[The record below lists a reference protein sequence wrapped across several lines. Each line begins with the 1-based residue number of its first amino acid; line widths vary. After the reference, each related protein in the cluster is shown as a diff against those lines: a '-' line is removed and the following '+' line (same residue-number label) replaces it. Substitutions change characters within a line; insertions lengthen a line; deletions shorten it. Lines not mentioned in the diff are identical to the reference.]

1 MENQVTE
8 KPYILAVD
16 DEQLNLELLR
26 FILERNDY
34 EFEGTSND
42 DYFFE
47 LLEARKPDLILLDI
61 MMPAIDGFTL
71 AELIR
76 NRNKDV
82 PLIFLTAKSL
92 KEDVIKG
99 FKVGADDYIKKPVS
113 EEELTARIHAVLR
126 RSNSTETTDNQTD
139 KTIFEIGKY
148 RFDHKNQ
155 KLSLKNSTRQL
166 TTREADLL
174 KVLCKNKGS
183 LVGRKYVL
191 QKLWGKTD
199 YFTRKSMDVFISR
212 LRKYMAE
219 DDSIRITNVHG
230 SGFVLSDE
238 F

>member
-1 MENQVTE
+1 MKPKILLVEDDRTLGFLLKEYLQMKDFEVIWTQNGADGLRHFNQT
-8 KPYILAVD
+8 
-16 DEQLNLELLR
+16 QFNLCV
-26 FILERNDY
+26 
-34 EFEGTSND
+34 
-42 DYFFE
+42 
-47 LLEARKPDLILLDI
+47 LDI

-113 EEELTARIHAVLR
+113 EEELTARIQAVLR
-126 RSNSTETTDNQTD
+126 RSNSSKTADNQD
-139 KTIFEIGKY
+139 DNAVFEIGKY

-155 KLSLKNSTRQL
+155 QLSVNESTRQL

-212 LRKYMAE
+212 LRKYLAE
-219 DDSIRITNVHG
+219 DDSIRITNIHG